1 MENATK
7 ALLIAAAVLVA
18 ILIISLGLVVYNM
31 SAQTV
36 QSVDLSQQEV
46 QAQNEQFERYLGD
59 NRRGNQV
66 NAMLSQVLTN
76 NTTQTDAGRKVT
88 VYWGADSSSVY
99 LASSSTSSAKKVDT
113 GKTYSVTEDRDAKT
127 GLIMGIHIVQN

>member
-59 NRRGNQV
+59 NQRGNQV

>member
-36 QSVDLSQQEV
+36 QSVDLSSQEV

-59 NRRGNQV
+59 SQRGNQV

-113 GKTYSVTEDRDAKT
+113 GKTYTVTEDRDAKT
-127 GLIMGIHIVQN
+127 GLIIGIHIVQN